1 MFVSTET
8 EITGKELPDELAAV
22 CKDDTT
28 LLFKLVELEA
38 VFEYTNCEFTTTL
51 PDVKLV
57 TLIVVGVL
65 PVNALLSLN

>member
-1 MFVSTET
+1 METET
-8 EITGKELPDELAAV
+8 ERTGKELPDVLAAV
-22 CKDDTT
+22 CKDDIT
-28 LLFKLVELEA
+28 LLCKLVEVDA
-38 VFEYTNCEFTTTL
+38 VLEYTNCEFTTTL